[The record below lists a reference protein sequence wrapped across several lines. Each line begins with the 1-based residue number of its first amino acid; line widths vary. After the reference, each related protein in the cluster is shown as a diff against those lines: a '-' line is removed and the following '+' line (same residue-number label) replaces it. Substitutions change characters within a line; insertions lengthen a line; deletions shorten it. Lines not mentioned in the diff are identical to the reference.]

1 MTRVLLFLFV
11 VFLFLTVLRGLRI
24 FLKAFLQ
31 STPAPRPRSEAAREA
46 EMVRDPVC
54 GTWLDRGLALTGRKE
69 GRAIPVC
76 SEECRRALERTG

>member
-1 MTRVLLFLFV
+1 MTRVFLVLFV

-31 STPAPRPRSEAAREA
+31 SMRAPRPRSEAAREA

-69 GRAIPVC
+69 GHAVPVC
-76 SEECRRALERTG
+76 SEECRRALERAG

>member
-1 MTRVLLFLFV
+1 MIKAVLFLFV
-11 VFLFLTVLRGLRI
+11 VFMLLTVIRGLRI
-24 FLKAFLQ
+24 FLRAFLD
-31 STPAPRPRSEAAREA
+31 STRRPAHRAEAEREA
-46 EMVRDPVC
+46 EMVRDPIC